1 MLSLSSVSLL
11 SFSSPSECS
20 SSPTQPSSS
29 LTLTSAQSLTCT
41 PFPATAT
48 FTTTYTAT
56 FLAACPTSAW
66 PATYTIIEEC
76 VGNTFTPPAIPPN
89 FVETTVVCGAC
100 ATPTMTITCPVVE
113 ALQTGKV
120 HIEGNGVTASEL
132 PAAAAA
138 EATNM
143 PAKGDMPAAAG
154 SNDTY
159 GSEPYAIAGAPSLKQ
174 SLALLGSVAALLA
187 G

>member
-120 HIEGNGVTASEL
+120 HIEGNGVTASEI
-132 PAAAAA
+132 PTAAAAVA
-138 EATNM
+138 SNM
-143 PAKGDMPAAAG
+143 PAMGDLPAVAG
-154 SNDTY
+154 SN
-159 GSEPYAIAGAPSLKQ
+159 GAGGGGPGAGAGAP
-174 SLALLGSVAALLA
+174 ARGRGRARR